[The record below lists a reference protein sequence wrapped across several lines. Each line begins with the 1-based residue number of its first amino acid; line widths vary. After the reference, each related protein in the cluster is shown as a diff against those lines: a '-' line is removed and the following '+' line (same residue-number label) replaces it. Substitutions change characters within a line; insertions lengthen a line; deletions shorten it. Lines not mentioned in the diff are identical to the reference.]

1 MLRKFGLKCEC
12 ASPHWLHPYS
22 HGVAGYRCRLRKPL
36 LHDTVAE
43 DTQRPAAIRGVPYPI
58 CDPSPCHRRRF
69 RQYCG
74 ECIIYSR
81 SLTSQIH
88 SAAIVSLYL
97 RGWTRW
103 GEIALL
109 RHGFYA
115 MAWGEEWGR
124 HLSSDAGIDSSN
136 EVSVQKQ
143 SAFFVQ
149 DQDPKVHASPRPLPS
164 IRGHPADSA
173 PRRQQTRRSDHPYDE
188 NTRRAD
194 HDPRGILG
202 TTTDAPSPGSL
213 GFVVLSLPTDGQACA
228 GGDRGQWRECHA

>member
-1 MLRKFGLKCEC
+1 MQILRKIGLKCEC

-88 SAAIVSLYL
+88 STAIVSLYP
-97 RGWTRW
+97 RGGPDGERSRCYATAFTQRRRARNEGVICRPTPESTRPTRSVCKNNW
-103 GEIALL
+103 RFSCRTRTLKYALL
-109 RHGFYA
+109 PDLF
-115 MAWGEEWGR
+115 
-124 HLSSDAGIDSSN
+124 
-136 EVSVQKQ
+136 
-143 SAFFVQ
+143 
-149 DQDPKVHASPRPLPS
+149 PKTPS
-164 IRGHPADSA
+164 RLRSQTSTNTTLGPPIR
-173 PRRQQTRRSDHPYDE
+173 
-188 NTRRAD
+188 
-194 HDPRGILG
+194 
-202 TTTDAPSPGSL
+202 
-213 GFVVLSLPTDGQACA
+213 
-228 GGDRGQWRECHA
+228 